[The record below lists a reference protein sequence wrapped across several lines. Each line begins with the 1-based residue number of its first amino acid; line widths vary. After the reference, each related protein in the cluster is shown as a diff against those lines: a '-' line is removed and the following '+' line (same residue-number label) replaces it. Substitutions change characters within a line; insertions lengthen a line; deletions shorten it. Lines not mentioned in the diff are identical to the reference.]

1 MDDKK
6 SLSPY
11 AKTPITNLGY
21 LDIMVIRPIPAAGE
35 DVVYEITTEYTYRP
49 DLLAYDIYGKKELWW
64 VFAQR
69 NMDVLKDPVFDFVAG
84 TKIYLPQPQYLKQ
97 SLGY

>member
-1 MDDKK
+1 MMDKK
-6 SLSPY
+6 TLSPY
-11 AKTPITNLGY
+11 SKTPITSAGY
-21 LDIMVIRPIPAAGE
+21 LDILVIRPVPAAGD
-35 DVVYEITTEYTYRP
+35 DVIYEITTPYTYRP
-49 DLLAYDIYGKKELWW
+49 DLLAHDLYGRKELWW

-97 SLGY
+97 NLGY